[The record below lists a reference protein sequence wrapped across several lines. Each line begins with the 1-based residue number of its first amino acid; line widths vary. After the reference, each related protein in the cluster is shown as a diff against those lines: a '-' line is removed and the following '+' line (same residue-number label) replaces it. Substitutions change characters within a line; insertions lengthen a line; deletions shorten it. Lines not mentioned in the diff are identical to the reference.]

1 MNSLPTSLSSISRL
15 KCLFGLPR
23 LVQTLPYAGLRE
35 SKSLLTP
42 PLETTTHVTHVR
54 LHLCSCLL
62 EPSPGSRPAT
72 RSQPAISTTMS
83 FLSSFATSVTKS
95 ASESYNQLRGPAG
108 APQSA
113 SETIDKLCDRLANAT
128 LVEDRRA
135 ALLGLKGLSRD
146 WKAVSLVLPP
156 LLLLYRTDGTCS
168 CFNALREHYRLH
180 ARTCRQYNLNMRAV
194 RMSDKP
200 PFPSCL

>member
-1 MNSLPTSLSSISRL
+1 MKRVQYQCRILVDASIASRHLLSTCS
-15 KCLFGLPR
+15 PR
-23 LVQTLPYAGLRE
+23 LRVTL
-35 SKSLLTP
+35 
-42 PLETTTHVTHVR
+42 
-54 LHLCSCLL
+54 LHLPGSPSCLWTQR
-62 EPSPGSRPAT
+62 GSRPAERA
-72 RSQPAISTTMS
+72 RSATSYPSSTMS

-146 WKAVSLVLPP
+146 WKAVRWLVQ
-156 LLLLYRTDGTCS
+156 LLLLSFD
-168 CFNALREHYRLH
+168 
-180 ARTCRQYNLNMRAV
+180 
-194 RMSDKP
+194 
-200 PFPSCL
+200 

>member
-1 MNSLPTSLSSISRL
+1 
-15 KCLFGLPR
+15 
-23 LVQTLPYAGLRE
+23 
-35 SKSLLTP
+35 
-42 PLETTTHVTHVR
+42 
-54 LHLCSCLL
+54 
-62 EPSPGSRPAT
+62 
-72 RSQPAISTTMS
+72 MS

-146 WKAVSLVLPP
+146 WKAVRW
-156 LLLLYRTDGTCS
+156 LLLLLLLS
-168 CFNALREHYRLH
+168 F
-180 ARTCRQYNLNMRAV
+180 
-194 RMSDKP
+194 DKADHVCVTP
-200 PFPSCL
+200 SSCLRA